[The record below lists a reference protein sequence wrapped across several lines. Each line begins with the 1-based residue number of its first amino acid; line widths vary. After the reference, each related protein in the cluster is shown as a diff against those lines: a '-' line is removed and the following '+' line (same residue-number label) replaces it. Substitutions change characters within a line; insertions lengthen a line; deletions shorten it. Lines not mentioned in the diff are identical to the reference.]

1 MKERVAVL
9 DADIFVFKV
18 ASAAMREIMFDEYVV
33 SIGDSAEAKVALDNW
48 FEHVKL
54 KLNADRY
61 ILAFT
66 GKKNFR
72 YDIWPEY
79 KSNRKD
85 QKKPYLIK
93 ELMNYCMNNPRYN
106 CVLKDNL
113 EADDVVGMY
122 MTMPSKS
129 CIYIGVSE
137 DKDLL
142 GVPGWIFNPQKDA
155 LAHKT
160 EFGDAVAF
168 FYTQV
173 LTGDSAD
180 GYKGVPGVGP
190 VKAAKYIQ
198 KAREESEGDWQFI
211 AKGWDTIVKVY
222 EKAGMEYCD
231 AVQNAS
237 MAKILWY
244 GTKPLPFHF
253 ETIQQYWSKRYGK

>member
-18 ASAAMREIMFDEYVV
+18 ASAAMKEIMFDEYVV

-48 FEHVKL
+48 FEHVKK
-54 KLNADRY
+54 KLNADRF

-85 QKKPYLIK
+85 QKKPYLVK
-93 ELMNYCMNNPRYN
+93 ELVDYCMNNERYN

-122 MTMPSKS
+122 MTTNSKS
-129 CIYIGVSE
+129 CLYIGVSE

-160 EFGDAVAF
+160 EFGDALAF

-180 GYKGVPGVGP
+180 GYKGVSGVGP
-190 VKAAKYIQ
+190 VKAAKYID
-198 KAREESEGDWQFI
+198 KAREEAEGDYEFI
-211 AKGWDTIVKVY
+211 TKGWGTILKVY
-222 EKAGMEYCD
+222 EKAGMESCD
-231 AVQNAS
+231 AIQNAS
-237 MAKILWY
+237 MAKILWS
-244 GTKPLPFHF
+244 GESAGNFDTRNLKD
-253 ETIQQYWSKRYGK
+253 YWIKRYGR